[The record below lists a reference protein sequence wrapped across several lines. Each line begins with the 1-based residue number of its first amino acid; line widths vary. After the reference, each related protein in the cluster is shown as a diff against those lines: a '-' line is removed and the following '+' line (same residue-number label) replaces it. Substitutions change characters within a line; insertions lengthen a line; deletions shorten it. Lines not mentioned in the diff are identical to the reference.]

1 MSKGEITMTMTRS
14 IIEAMAAFTAIA
26 DAVADI
32 DISNQSKLAAVIAA
46 MTNAAIEN
54 GATADTVGKD
64 VMAAI
69 KRSVNAGS
77 PEFHRWLRTE
87 AERQFAG
94 VL

>member
-1 MSKGEITMTMTRS
+1 MTKS
-14 IIEAMAAFTAIA
+14 IIESMASFSAVA
-26 DAVADI
+26 DAVEHL
-32 DISNQSKLAAVIAA
+32 DISAQSKLAAVIAA

-64 VMAAI
+64 VMSAVR
-69 KRSVNAGS
+69 RSVNAGS